1 MAVSSRT
8 PSSQTLNI
16 MKKNLELQRLYE
28 NYLEAQ
34 GELVDMLEEMTDKIS
49 VDDNRDLW
57 LFVMDVY
64 DSFEHDGNGME
75 VLIEKK
81 PITFRN
87 KMGELV
93 KLNHSQS

>member
-1 MAVSSRT
+1 M
-8 PSSQTLNI
+8 N
-16 MKKNLELQRLYE
+16 KNLELQRLYE

-34 GELVDMLEEMTDKIS
+34 GELVDMLDEMTDKIS
-49 VDDNRDLW
+49 VDDNKDLW
-57 LFVMDVY
+57 LFVVDVY
-64 DSFEHDGNGME
+64 NSFEHDANGMK

>member
-1 MAVSSRT
+1 
-8 PSSQTLNI
+8 

-34 GELVDMLEEMTDKIS
+34 GELVDVLDEMTDKIS
-49 VDDNRDLW
+49 VDDNGDLW

-64 DSFEHDGNGME
+64 NSFKHDANGME

-81 PITFRN
+81 PINIRN
-87 KMGELV
+87 KRGELV

>member
-1 MAVSSRT
+1 
-8 PSSQTLNI
+8 

-34 GELVDMLEEMTDKIS
+34 GELLDVLDEMTDKIS
-49 VDDNRDLW
+49 VDDNGDLW
-57 LFVMDVY
+57 LFVMNVY
-64 DSFEHDGNGME
+64 NSFEHDANGMK